1 MEEGQIRVTIELGGE
16 MITTE
21 VPEGSTV
28 QALIENGHLRGIN
41 AATTRL
47 NGAPASVNS
56 PLQDGD
62 EVTQVPKSGRQG

>member
-1 MEEGQIRVTIELGGE
+1 MAEGQIRVTIELGGE

-41 AATTRL
+41 AASTRL
-47 NGAPASVNS
+47 NGSPAAPSTPLRNGDSVS
-56 PLQDGD
+56 
-62 EVTQVPKSGRQG
+62 QVPKSGKQG